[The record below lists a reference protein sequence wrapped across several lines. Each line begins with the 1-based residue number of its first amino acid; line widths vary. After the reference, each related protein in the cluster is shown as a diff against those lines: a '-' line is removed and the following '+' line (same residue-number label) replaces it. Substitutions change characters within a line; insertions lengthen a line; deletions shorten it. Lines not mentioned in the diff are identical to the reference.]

1 MLQTIVLCRSLVCKF
16 GGVKIMQFCR
26 LVKSGVAKTCGMVG
40 RVGWGEVEKEGC
52 DDLFLSL
59 FAE

>member
-40 RVGWGEVEKEGC
+40 RVGWGEVEKASC
-52 DDLFLSL
+52 DELFLPF

>member
-1 MLQTIVLCRSLVCKF
+1 MLYRSLVCKF
-16 GGVKIMQFCR
+16 GGVKITQFCR

-40 RVGWGEVEKEGC
+40 RVGWGEVEKASCE
-52 DDLFLSL
+52 DMFLPF

>member
-16 GGVKIMQFCR
+16 VDVKIMQFCR
-26 LVKSGVAKTCGMVG
+26 LVKSGVAKICGMVG
-40 RVGWGEVEKEGC
+40 RVGWGEVEEASC
-52 DDLFLSL
+52 DELFLPF

>member
-16 GGVKIMQFCR
+16 GGVKITLFCR
-26 LVKSGVAKTCGMVG
+26 LVKSGVAKTYGMVG
-40 RVGWGEVEKEGC
+40 RVGWGEVEKTSC

>member
-1 MLQTIVLCRSLVCKF
+1 MLYRSLVCKF
-16 GGVKIMQFCR
+16 GGVKITLFCR
-26 LVKSGVAKTCGMVG
+26 LVKSGVAKTYGMVG

>member
-1 MLQTIVLCRSLVCKF
+1 MLYRSLVCKF
-16 GGVKIMQFCR
+16 GGVKITLFCR
-26 LVKSGVAKTCGMVG
+26 LVKSGVAKTCGMVR
-40 RVGWGEVEKEGC
+40 RVGWGEVEKASC